1 MPPGF
6 LPTDLDFDP
15 SVPSPSGDDWHR
27 QLLLDTSS
35 NPGQAAPP
43 MVAGGPTRREVLSA
57 IRDYG
62 KITSDIIDLI
72 SSTVQSQRAS
82 ADADARAQTSLEL
95 LQARYASSESVAL
108 GAAALRQAR
117 ALIAAAR
124 TGDDLATAAGFL
136 RRAKAVQDAMALGE
150 GSGSTL
156 GSDVPLLLV
165 GAAFLGGAIW
175 YWQRSTA
182 RRSVR

>member
-1 MPPGF
+1 MPPADMDFTVGS
-6 LPTDLDFDP
+6 TAEETGLD
-15 SVPSPSGDDWHR
+15 WNQ

-43 MVAGGPTRREVLSA
+43 MVTGGPTRREVLSA

-62 KITSDIIDLI
+62 KITADIIDLI
-72 SSTVQSQRAS
+72 SSTVRTSRAS
-82 ADADARAQTSLEL
+82 ADADARAQTALEL
-95 LQARYASSESVAL
+95 LQMRYGMRESTML

-117 ALIAAAR
+117 QIIADAR
-124 TGDDLATAAGFL
+124 TGDDLATAAVFL

-165 GAAFLGGAIW
+165 GAALLGSAIW